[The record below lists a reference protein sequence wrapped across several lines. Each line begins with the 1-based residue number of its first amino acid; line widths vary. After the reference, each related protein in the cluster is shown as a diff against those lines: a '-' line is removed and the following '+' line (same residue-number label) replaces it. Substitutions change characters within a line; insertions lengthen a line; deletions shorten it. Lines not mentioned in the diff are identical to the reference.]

1 MLNSF
6 YSTST
11 VTVEFHLYDK
21 YNHYITPVTVMD
33 GNGIEKNTNLAVKV
47 QYVEGNYN
55 IDIMGM
61 YSISN

>member
-1 MLNSF
+1 
-6 YSTST
+6 
-11 VTVEFHLYDK
+11 
-21 YNHYITPVTVMD
+21 MD